1 MTANV
6 PDVTAWQPQALITTA
21 DGLDAL
27 EQDLNEH
34 YYGLAREQD
43 ALAETWDGP
52 AASAAAA
59 RVVQEGSLGKGV
71 SGAFNEI
78 GTQFRA
84 ASRILDGARQHLV
97 ATVTNARG
105 QGFTVHEDGVV
116 DPAGKLSWLVI
127 APPETRDAARIQIEE
142 EAAALTAAV
151 VDALRKANDAATD
164 ASKLIKGAIT
174 LLEDAG
180 AKAVAGDVITVGND
194 KFTLKPDV
202 PTTTAA
208 STIGVMADGTKAAL
222 TNAAVSSG
230 DDVAKYIGKGLGPF
244 GAAIGT
250 VPAIMADINGGM
262 DADKA
267 IVSESAGAVAGLAI
281 GTYFGG
287 LAGSAASGAVIGS
300 IVPGAG
306 TAVGL
311 VVGGVVGGLASYGT
325 SKSIQAVWD

>member
-21 DGLDAL
+21 DGLDTL
-27 EQDLNEH
+27 ERDLNEH
-34 YYGLAREQD
+34 YYGLAKEQD
-43 ALAETWDGP
+43 VLAEIWDGP

-71 SGAFNEI
+71 SGALSEI

-105 QGFTVHEDGVV
+105 QGFTVHDDGVV
-116 DPAGKLSWLVI
+116 DPAGKLSWLAI

-151 VDALRKANDAATD
+151 VDALRQANDAATE
-164 ASKLIKGAIT
+164 ASKLIKGAISE
-174 LLEDAG
+174 LEDAG

-194 KFTLKPDV
+194 KFTLKPDI

-208 STIGVMADGTKAAL
+208 SAIGVMADGTKAAL
-222 TNAAVSSG
+222 TTAAVSSG
-230 DDVAKYIGKGLGPF
+230 DDVAKYIGKGMGPF

-250 VPAIMADINGGM
+250 VPAIMADIDGGM

-267 IVSESAGAVAGLAI
+267 IVSESAGAVAGLTA
-281 GTYFGG
+281 GWLGG
-287 LAGSAASGAVIGS
+287 ALTTAALGSAVPGVGTVGGFVVGAV
-300 IVPGAG
+300 AG
-306 TAVGL
+306 GFASHFASK
-311 VVGGVVGGLASYGT
+311 GV
-325 SKSIQAVWD
+325 QAAWD